1 MATVAPSRVRTGRGV
16 EIPLLLLALT
26 LGIGGYALVGLATGG
41 ALPAGFGGYAATLA
55 VIAVGLHLILRWRA
69 PYADPLILPIVMALN
84 GIGLAMIHRI
94 DLRLDARGLTAGFGD
109 RQELWTIIG
118 AACAAAVLILLRDHR
133 TLRRYTYTAMIVGL
147 VLLVLPMLPGL
158 GVNINGA
165 QVWIRVGPFSVQP
178 AEFAKIALAVFF
190 AGYLVTHRDVLTLA
204 GPKILGL
211 QLPRLR
217 DFGPIVL
224 AWAVSILV
232 LVRQTD
238 LGSSLLFFGLFVAM
252 LYVATERWSWILI
265 GLLMFAAGAVLAANV
280 FGHVGARV
288 DVWLNALDPEI
299 YNRDPGGSGQLVR
312 GLFGMASG
320 GLFGTGWG
328 EGFPDLVP
336 YANSDFIMAS
346 LGEELGLTG
355 VMAILMLYL
364 ILIQRGIRTSIGLR
378 DGFGKLLAS
387 GLSFVVAL
395 QCFVVVGGVTRLI
408 PLTGLTMP
416 FLASGGSSLVANWIV
431 VGLLLRM
438 SDGAR
443 RPAGEG
449 GGGLVSTETSLEV
462 VPGDAEPR
470 ARDRDVTDTGQFA
483 SDDQH
488 TEVVE
493 RP

>member
-16 EIPLLLLALT
+16 EIGLLLLALT
-26 LGIGGYALVGLATGG
+26 LGIGAYALVGLATGD
-41 ALPAGFGGYAATLA
+41 ALPPGFGGYAATLA
-55 VIAVGLHLILRWRA
+55 GIAVGLHLILRWRA

-118 AACAAAVLILLRDHR
+118 AACAAVVLILLRDHR
-133 TLRRYTYTAMIVGL
+133 TLRRYTYTAMVIGL

-165 QVWIRVGPFSVQP
+165 QVWVRVGPFSVQP

-265 GLLMFAAGAVLAANV
+265 GLLMFAAGAVLAANI

-299 YNRDPGGSGQLVR
+299 YNRDPGGSGQVVR

-328 EGFPDLVP
+328 EGYPDLVP

-364 ILIQRGIRTSIGLR
+364 ILIERGIRTGIGLR

-387 GLSFVVAL
+387 GLSFVIAL

-438 SDGAR
+438 SDAAR

-449 GGGLVSTETSLEV
+449 GGGVISTETALEV
-462 VPGDAEPR
+462 VPDEEAP
-470 ARDRDVTDTGQFA
+470 AADDLDDTGVIPT
-483 SDDQH
+483 DDQH